1 MANSGSKSVT
11 VTSWDTL
18 KFSWWQVSQNVT
30 NNTTVVGWRMDL
42 IAGSSGRISS
52 TASKDWSVTVNG
64 TNYSGT
70 NTIGVANN
78 ATKTLASG
86 QTTIAH
92 NADGTKSFS
101 YSFSQEFGI
110 TFSGTALGTKSGSGT
125 GTLNTIPRATTPTVS
140 ASSVDM
146 GGKVTID
153 TPRASSS
160 FTHDLAYS
168 FAGSSY
174 TSIATGVGTSYSW
187 TVPDLAS
194 KIPNAA
200 SGTVTIRC
208 ITKSGS
214 TTVGTKTVLLTA
226 KVPTSVVPT
235 ISSVAVVEA
244 TAGLAA
250 QFGAFIQGKS
260 AVKATITAAGAKG
273 STIKAYQTTFQGK
286 TYTAATFTSGTL
298 TSAGTLTMTTK
309 VQDSRGRW
317 SAAKTTNV
325 TVLAYSAPKISKF
338 VVRRVNADGTANE
351 QGPRASVAYAYTVT
365 ALGNKNT
372 ASVTVDFKR
381 SSATSYAAGDV
392 LLSSAS
398 LNGSATLTSAVVFST
413 DYKYTIRMRVTDWFG
428 ATATYTA
435 TLPSGAVIFDLLA
448 DGTGIAFFETC
459 TRPGVHIPAGIPGS
473 EKLIP
478 DGTNLDALL
487 TPGLYVVG
495 NTASAATI
503 TNKPTGAG
511 TSTALVEVLR
521 MGDGQQL
528 YMRYFQCDK
537 DDLYEWARTYY
548 TSAWGEWMLVGG
560 SGAWKNLTL
569 DSAFVAYGTNTQPKY
584 KINGGLVTVTGSVKP
599 VTAYTSS
606 ATKVVFASGLPTAIR
621 PEVAQSFVCQ
631 GSGMNRWTCGIEP
644 DGTLTISR
652 YGVTENASVPTTAWL
667 VFTCTYAV

>member
-1 MANSGSKSVT
+1 MSI
-11 VTSWDTL
+11 
-18 KFSWWQVSQNVT
+18 
-30 NNTTVVGWRMDL
+30 TTG
-42 IAGSSGRISS
+42 A
-52 TASKDWSVTVNG
+52 A
-64 TNYSGT
+64 
-70 NTIGVANN
+70 
-78 ATKTLASG
+78 
-86 QTTIAH
+86 
-92 NADGTKSFS
+92 
-101 YSFSQEFGI
+101 
-110 TFSGTALGTKSGSGT
+110 
-125 GTLNTIPRATTPTVS
+125 
-140 ASSVDM
+140 
-146 GGKVTID
+146 
-153 TPRASSS
+153 
-160 FTHDLAYS
+160 
-168 FAGSSY
+168 
-174 TSIATGVGTSYSW
+174 TSYSW

-194 KIPNAA
+194 KIPNAT

-226 KVPTSVVPT
+226 KVPASVVPT
-235 ISSVAVVEA
+235 ISSVALAEA

-250 QFGAFIQGKS
+250 QFGAYIQNKS
-260 AVKATITAAGAKG
+260 AIKATVTAAGAKG
-273 STIKAYQTTFQGK
+273 STIKEYQTTFQGK
-286 TYTAATFTSGTL
+286 TYTSAAFTTGTL
-298 TSAGTLTMTTK
+298 TSSGTLTMTTK
-309 VQDSRGRW
+309 VKDSRGRW

-325 TVLAYSAPKISKF
+325 SVLAYSAPKISKF
-338 VVRRVNADGTANE
+338 VVRRVDADGTANE
-351 QGPRASVAYAYTVT
+351 QGLRASVAYTYTVT

-392 LLSSAS
+392 LLSSAA
-398 LNGSATLTSAVVFST
+398 LTGTATLTSSVAFST

-428 ATATYTA
+428 ATTTYTA

-459 TRPGVHIPAGIPGS
+459 TRSGVHIPAGIPGS

-478 DGTNLDALL
+478 DGTSLNNLL

-495 NTASAATI
+495 STVSAATI

-560 SGAWKNLTL
+560 SGGWKNLAL

-599 VTAYTSS
+599 VEAYTSS
-606 ATKVVFASGLPTAIR
+606 ATKVTFASGLPTAIR
-621 PEVAQSFVCQ
+621 PEVALSFVCQ
-631 GSGMNRWTCGIEP
+631 GSGMNRWTCGVEP
-644 DGTLTISR
+644 DGTLTVSR
-652 YGVTENASVPTTAWL
+652 YGITDFATVPTTAWL
-667 VFTCTYAV
+667 VFTITYAV

>member
-1 MANSGSKSVT
+1 MATSGSKSVT

-18 KFSWWQVSQNVT
+18 KFSWWQVSQNVAS
-30 NNTTVVGWRMDL
+30 NKTVVGWRMEL

-52 TASKDWSVTVNG
+52 TASKDWKVTVNG

-92 NADGTKSFS
+92 TADGTKDFS

-146 GGKVTID
+146 GGSVTIN

-168 FAGSSY
+168 FAGSAY
-174 TSIATGVGTSYSW
+174 VSIKTGVGTSYSW

-194 KIPNAA
+194 KIPNAV

-235 ISSVAVVEA
+235 VSSVAVVEA

-250 QFGAFIQGKS
+250 QFGAFIQNKS
-260 AVKATITAAGAKG
+260 TVKATITAAGAKG

-286 TYTAATFTSGTL
+286 TYTAATFTSGKL
-298 TSAGTLTMTTK
+298 TSSGTLTMTTK
-309 VQDSRGRW
+309 VKDSRGRW
-317 SAAKTTNV
+317 SAAKTTNI
-325 TVLAYSAPKISKF
+325 TVLAYAAPKISKF
-338 VVRRVNADGTANE
+338 TVRRVDADGTANE
-351 QGPRASVAYAYTVT
+351 QGLYASVAYTYTLP
-365 ALGNKNT
+365 ALNNKNT
-372 ASVTVDFKR
+372 ASMTVDFKR
-381 SSATSYAAGDV
+381 ASATSYAAADV
-392 LLSSAS
+392 LTTSSS
-398 LNGSATLTSAVVFST
+398 LNGSATEVSAVEFAT
-413 DYKYTIRMRVTDWFG
+413 DYQYTIRMRVTDWFG
-428 ATATYTA
+428 ATTTYTA
-435 TLPSGAVIFDLLA
+435 VLPSGAVIFDLLA
-448 DGTGIAFFETC
+448 DGTGIAFLETC
-459 TRPGVHIPAGIPGS
+459 TRSGVHIPAAIPGS

-478 DGTNLDALL
+478 DGTNLDTLL
-487 TPGLYVVG
+487 TPGLYVIN

-503 TNKPTGAG
+503 TNRPPGSG

-521 MGDGQQL
+521 MGGGNQL
-528 YMRYFQCDK
+528 YMRFFQCDK

-548 TSAWGEWMLVGG
+548 TGTWGDWMLVGG
-560 SGAWKNLTL
+560 SGGWKELTL
-569 DSAFVAYGTNTQPKY
+569 DSAFVEYGTNTHPKY
-584 KINGGLVTVTGSVKP
+584 KINGGMVTVTGAVKP
-599 VTAYTSS
+599 VTAYTSG
-606 ATKVVFASGLPTAIR
+606 TERITFASGLPSAVR
-621 PEVAQSFVCQ
+621 PAASMSFLCP
-631 GSGMNRWTCGIEP
+631 GSGMNRWICGIET
-644 DGTLTISR
+644 DGRLTISR
-652 YGVTENASVPTTAWL
+652 YGITEGVNVPTSAWL

>member
-1 MANSGSKSVT
+1 MASSGSKSVT

-18 KFSWWQVSQNVT
+18 KFSWWQVSQNVAG
-30 NNTTVVGWRMDL
+30 NTTVVGWRMDL
-42 IAGSSGRISS
+42 VAGSSGRISS

-64 TNYSGT
+64 AEYSGT
-70 NTIGVANN
+70 NTIGVGNN

-86 QTTIAH
+86 QTTITH
-92 NADGTKSFS
+92 TADGTKSFS

-146 GGKVTID
+146 GGKVTIN
-153 TPRASSS
+153 TPRASSG

-168 FAGSSY
+168 FAGSGY
-174 TSIATGVGTSYSW
+174 VSITTGVATSYSW

-194 KIPNAA
+194 KIPNAT

-226 KVPTSVVPT
+226 KVPASVVPT
-235 ISSVAVVEA
+235 ISSVSVAEA

-250 QFGAFIQGKS
+250 QFGAYIQNKS
-260 AVKATITAAGAKG
+260 AVKATVTAAGAKG

-286 TYTAATFTSGTL
+286 TYTTATFTSGKL
-298 TSAGTLTMTTK
+298 TSSGTLTMTTK

-317 SAAKTTNV
+317 SAAKTTNI

-338 VVRRVNADGTANE
+338 TVRRVNADGTANE
-351 QGPRASVAYAYTVT
+351 QGRYASVAYTYTLP

-372 ASVTVDFKR
+372 ASMIIDFKR
-381 SSATSYAAGDV
+381 ANVASYSSADV
-392 LLSSAS
+392 LATSAS
-398 LNGSATLTSAVVFST
+398 LNGSATQVSTDEFST
-413 DYKYTIRMRVTDWFG
+413 DYQYTIRMRVMDWFG
-428 ATATYTA
+428 ATTTYTA
-435 TLPSGAVIFDLLA
+435 VLPSGAVIFDLLA

-459 TRPGVHIPAGIPGS
+459 TRSGVHIPAGIPGS

-478 DGTNLDALL
+478 DGTNLNNLL

-503 TNKPTGAG
+503 TNKPSGAG
-511 TSTALVEVLR
+511 TSTALIEVLR

-528 YMRYFQCDK
+528 YMRYYQCDK

-548 TSAWGEWMLVGG
+548 TSAWGEWMLTGG

-569 DSAFVAYGTNTQPKY
+569 NSAFVAYGTNTQPKY

-599 VTAYTSS
+599 VEAYTSS

-621 PEVAQSFVCQ
+621 PEIALSFVCQ

-644 DGTLTISR
+644 DGTLTVSR
-652 YGVTENASVPTTAWL
+652 YGITDFATVPTTAWL
-667 VFTCTYAV
+667 VFTITYAV